1 MKKIKKIIMAIPL
14 FIIGISTKVLA
25 IADSQMSTMYGV
37 PKDQVLYGPPRNYY
51 LDPNQIPGIDSG
63 NASSVF
69 NAWGIISKFCI
80 PFILL
85 IGIIIYFKK
94 SKSSM
99 KKKVIISILTI
110 LIVFLI
116 CFGINY
122 LLNMAK

>member
-1 MKKIKKIIMAIPL
+1 MKKIKKILMAIPL

-37 PKDQVLYGPPRNYY
+37 PKDQVLYGPPRNDY
-51 LDPNQIPGIDSG
+51 LDPNQIPGVNSG
-63 NASSVF
+63 NASNV
-69 NAWGIISKFCI
+69 WEIVSKFCI

-99 KKKVIISILTI
+99 KKKLIISILTI
-110 LIVFLI
+110 LIVFVI
-116 CFGINY
+116 CFGINF
-122 LLNMAK
+122 LLTNG